1 MSEFEDYL
9 PLDKKR
15 EVLVQRITRFAQE
28 GYQYEL
34 NKKFALA
41 SGDGVALE
49 EAELAIQ
56 NLKVAIGIHEQELKS
71 L

>member
-9 PLDKKR
+9 TLDKRK
-15 EVLVQRITRFAQE
+15 EVLVQRIIRFAQD

-41 SGDGVALE
+41 SGDNNALE
-49 EAELAIQ
+49 EADTAIKD
-56 NLKVAIGIHEQELKS
+56 LKIAIEIHEQELKS